1 MKESRRSGF
10 TLVEALVTTAILII
24 LLAFSA
30 VAVTRYVRWLKIT
43 ELDNAAREIYLAAE
57 NRAVLLSS
65 SGRLNSLL
73 SDELPGVQS
82 AAATGEEAETLH
94 YTYSSADTWTELIPA
109 GSIDPTLL
117 QGYFYVVYNAKG
129 GSVTDVFY
137 MEQDPEISADKLG
150 EFYWT
155 WRTAPQAQRMKESP
169 MIGYYGGGSAS
180 NAQDDALGVP
190 IVTIHN
196 GDTLYA
202 EIKYKV
208 LPAMADQTELNVTL
222 TYGGCTIGLPVPGIL
237 DRKDEGDYTSFS
249 CTIPLDSLEKGK
261 RFADLFRGAA
271 NAPAHFGGD
280 FTVKA
285 TLSGA
290 GATSSTSAATD
301 NSLFAKDSSG
311 NTAYIENLRH
321 LQNLD
326 PGHSKVA
333 GKTAAVQ
340 TAHIDCGKIAPP
352 YAFVPI
358 ENTELKSYDGGK
370 NTIRSLNVTVDS
382 AKGKSGAGLFAEV
395 PDEMRFTNVRMVN
408 AAVEGD
414 GNQPVGALAGRA
426 VAEGS
431 VDFENCW
438 VYWER
443 SPGGQDLRELLGNS
457 DDGYHYVLNSKN
469 SAGGLIGVMSSGSFT
484 DCLAASLIQ
493 GKTVGGLAG
502 SIENANR
509 KVEIANSYTDC
520 YLSGDVVGGLL
531 GSLSGGA
538 KMGNCYTAGFFE
550 GKTVSGLSVGG
561 NPEAEYVYTVAQ
573 MKGREGDTE
582 ASITPIPSA
591 EHGTVFYLT
600 LGREEDQADNG
611 CMTYGE
617 MISSNFLTT
626 MNGTNAGEEAP
637 FEEKN
642 RSASHPYNL
651 QTNLALVTYDFP
663 GLKGLPHYGD
673 WRSQFSET
681 SLVYYEIYRDK
692 NGAISCGFSGG
703 NISTLQ
709 NDLDI
714 IEDGYAIAMKKED
727 VGGESLTITYSDN
740 LQVTYNKN
748 ETDDVPYL
756 LAAGDYYLA
765 VLPKELTYPETD
777 EDVPEDFYR
786 SLSFTALDADTRT
799 AAYCP
804 HFAKTVLPMEGEDLP
819 APPDTV
825 SIRTARQ
832 LYQLSRRPGYYGY
845 SFRQELDLDYKAY
858 TGHTQGVQSLAD
870 VIQLPVGSASEP
882 FTGSYNGMHHEIR
895 NLTIQQKG
903 DCAALFGVS
912 QGTLRN
918 ILLPDLTLNGSARD
932 RNVLYMGALVGHNQG
947 TVSNCAAY
955 GLEFTANGSTGVL
968 YMGGLVGENQGAVS
982 GSEAE
987 CALLEAK
994 GTSFTEIYMGGL
1006 IGQNGSGGLIS
1017 ASYAVGRLSGETDK
1031 TSKAS
1036 ICGLVGENQGT
1047 VSGCYSAMDLIA
1059 SGAYAQ
1065 TYGLCPSDQGVDASG
1080 YLGIGNFTYQEKSFN
1095 AAYSNEGIELLSHDE
1110 LSDQDGARFP
1120 RMGFQGNGYPY
1131 PTGVRNANGEY
1142 VHYGEYPTPIDLGE
1156 MGIYYWEKLTPVSGG
1171 ASSYHVS
1178 LLSVDMTNN
1187 IIRKRSTLSTTY
1199 EDGGVVTEY
1208 GYGYYADKKSD
1219 EQVKLTAQNIGY
1231 LNYTDSS
1238 REIVKTAPN
1247 LTNTIGAIE
1256 ENESGVDAVL
1266 AQSMPGFTFH
1276 SWYSYREAARPASL
1290 GDGALLDQYRSANAT
1305 SGLCPTSSNGK
1316 DSARDIVAD
1325 NRGTF
1330 TLTKGKISITFA
1342 VNPQFADSMRVMNVD
1357 QLNDHYNVKLED
1369 SVPKDKLGSAQNPF
1383 QVRCGMQLQEINQM
1397 NRVYTDVAIGAAPHY
1412 RANHFLYLC
1421 GIDKSNS
1428 EDKTADEYCWIQ
1440 THDIDWTAEG
1450 NTYYVDKKN
1459 ANNIKKVLLNG
1470 DKKDDW
1476 EEKPGVFFPIAL
1488 ALAEKG
1494 NGTLLGWFGGS
1505 YNGQYYTIKNLNIDI
1520 NAKVYATNCMGLFG
1534 AVKEADLKNIIM
1546 YSEQGSD
1553 QVTVRGVEN
1562 RKSGLNPPDFF
1573 DKTNSWYA
1581 GGVLAGLAL
1590 DTKITNCSVAGYT
1603 ILDTTGTA
1611 GAQSIGGAVGGLVG
1625 MTNSELTGCTAVTK
1639 IQIQYTHSSNAP
1651 VRVGG
1656 LVGSTTSTI
1665 TNCYTGGKIE
1675 VTSTG
1680 GTALHIGGILG
1691 GIGMEQFQTDT
1702 FNPTVENCYTY
1713 ITMSEGTP
1721 TAYYPI
1727 GGSGENGASLSLNN
1741 NYYLANASSGDS
1753 GARAI
1758 TYEQLTG
1765 TAKIDGNDDI
1775 YRKLPEEFQPVTTE
1789 VEGIPVAGKYS
1800 HPSDPALRG
1809 LDYPF
1814 PTILKRDLYHVHYGD
1829 WPQKGI
1835 YRTAGKAPIELDMLV
1850 GSTCI
1855 EELKTIGVG
1864 EDGTWTAT
1872 VKDQGIVGTVGI
1884 DSKGTLT
1891 LSETSPGIT
1900 TLTVT
1905 YTVNN
1910 EVYTMDLLVNVTAY
1924 VELRAGSNRLFT
1936 NDQTKTSLT
1945 AYGKD
1950 GNPLD
1955 PQQFPITITSVS
1967 TDGSDLLRKAE
1978 KPGDNSLALELL
1990 SGEEEGN
1997 TSVSISYTC
2006 TYNGSEYTGMN
2017 ATTFRITRPEMKDD
2031 DKGNRLIIFEGGQI
2045 TNAKIVAPEPPPDG
2059 LTVKLDKNASTV
2071 TVIGLA
2077 EGQSITVQ
2085 ITLNHPA
2092 DGQEHVVTVTVER
2105 KSAVEPAP

>member
-137 MEQDPEISADKLG
+137 MEQDPEIAGDKLG
-150 EFYWT
+150 EFYRM
-155 WRTAPQAQRMKESP
+155 WRTAPQALRMKQSP

-190 IVTIHN
+190 IITIHN

-290 GATSSTSAATD
+290 GATSSTSTATD

-340 TAHIDCGKIAPP
+340 TAHIDCGKIDPP

-426 VAEGS
+426 VEGGS

-502 SIENANR
+502 SIENANS
-509 KVEIANSYTDC
+509 KVEITNSYTDC

-561 NPEAEYVYTVAQ
+561 KPEAEYVYTVAQ

-692 NGAISCGFSGG
+692 NGAIFCGFSGG
-703 NISTLQ
+703 NISTLR

-786 SLSFTALDADTRT
+786 SLRFTALDADTRT

-1208 GYGYYADKKSD
+1208 GYGYYADAAHAESVTLKA
-1219 EQVKLTAQNIGY
+1219 ENIGY
-1231 LNYTDSS
+1231 MGYREYGDRVNNGKDQPPDLLTTSKDENGNYIYSQN
-1238 REIVKTAPN
+1238 A
-1247 LTNTIGAIE
+1247 
-1256 ENESGVDAVL
+1256 DANNRL
-1266 AQSMPGFTFH
+1266 AAMMPGFVFY
-1276 SWYSYREAARPASL
+1276 SWDSYHEAPRGATDERTAKDEYREA
-1290 GDGALLDQYRSANAT
+1290 YAT
-1305 SGLCPTSSNGK
+1305 AGLCHRAESYSQIKGNIQNH
-1316 DSARDIVAD
+1316 A
-1325 NRGTF
+1325 GTF
-1330 TLTKGKISITFA
+1330 TLKTNNVSVTFA
-1342 VNPQFADSMRVMNVD
+1342 INPQFADSMYVD
-1357 QLNDHYNVKLED
+1357 MTKVPRGLKLE
-1369 SVPKDKLGSAQNPF
+1369 SGTSNKEPGTKENPF
-1383 QVRCGMQLQEINQM
+1383 QVRCGLQLQEINWYDTS
-1397 NRVYTDVAIGAAPHY
+1397 YTDVVLGTTNGSY
-1412 RANHFLYLC
+1412 RAPRFPYLS
-1421 GIDKSNS
+1421 GPMS
-1428 EDKTADEYCWIQ
+1428 ENDATLSSANYCWIQ
-1440 THDIDWTAEG
+1440 THDIDWIAEG
-1450 NTYYVDKKN
+1450 NVYYTNESGEAVKTPP
-1459 ANNIKKVLLNG
+1459 AG
-1470 DKKDDW
+1470 ST
-1476 EEKPGVFFPIAL
+1476 EEWTATTGVFFPIAQPV
-1488 ALAEKG
+1488 AIYAEGKAK
-1494 NGTLLGWFGGS
+1494 LLGWFSGT
-1505 YNGQYYTIKNLNIDI
+1505 YDGQYYTIKNLNIDI
-1520 NAKVYATNCMGLFG
+1520 NSQNYSVNCMGLFG
-1534 AVKEADLKNIIM
+1534 VVKEGNLKNIIM
-1546 YSEQGSD
+1546 YSEQGQD
-1553 QVTVRGVEN
+1553 TVTVRGMSEKAGIAVDDT
-1562 RKSGLNPPDFF
+1562 K
-1573 DKTNSWYA
+1573 NSWYA

-1590 DTKITNCSVAGYT
+1590 DTTIANCSVAGYT
-1603 ILDTTGTA
+1603 IIDETARA

-1727 GGSGENGASLSLNN
+1727 GGSGENGASLSLSN

-1765 TAKIDGNDDI
+1765 TAKIDGDDDI
-1775 YRKLPEEFQPVTTE
+1775 YSKLPEEFQPVTTE